1 MGWLARVLGNRSV
14 GSKLSLGFGLV
25 LVFTLGVAIMAF
37 YALGVLQQRSERLR
51 DEAASQALVLQARMA
66 EKAFAQSLAPEQ
78 AEQVRAAIGQLE
90 AQLLRSGAVATR
102 SAANAYLQQFERYAQ
117 ALQEVRSARVYMQ
130 TLASTA
136 GERFNLL
143 FLDQLDGLNGQ
154 LEQVRAPSAD
164 DLVLLEQA
172 AALSDKLARLRDSEQ
187 AYALDGAERARNDWE
202 MRSSDLHSAMQT
214 LAQNLGEPGRTA
226 IGAAQAALADYRKA
240 FEGFVAGHQR
250 ASLAS
255 TAMTQQSEAISQRLA
270 ETHREQ
276 TEAMRA
282 DGRHAYRQ
290 LGLITLLALGLG
302 LAASLLIR
310 HSIVPPLREVVRRV
324 QRVAAGD
331 LSDGARFPA
340 RRDELGQLLDTVEGM
355 LVGLR
360 GLVGGI
366 GHGVGRLNES
376 AGSLAES
383 IRRNSLGVES
393 QREQTEQA
401 ATAMEQMSASAD
413 EVARNAHAASQAV
426 VEADSQA
433 REGDAL
439 VRQAG
444 GRIDRLAREM
454 AGCTDAM
461 QAMLSESAA
470 IGGVLDVIKAVAE
483 QTNLLAL
490 NAAIEAARAGE
501 QGRGFAVVAD
511 EVRGLARRTQRSTAE
526 IEGLIERLR
535 QVVQTASARL
545 QGSQV
550 LTEESVVLATRAS
563 AALGQITA
571 AVSSLERMNQQMASA
586 AQQQSAVA
594 GEVSQNMR
602 RVREIAADGSLESR
616 RLQASTQTLQ
626 GVGEELSAAVGHFR
640 T

>member
-1 MGWLARVLGNRSV
+1 
-14 GSKLSLGFGLV
+14 
-25 LVFTLGVAIMAF
+25 
-37 YALGVLQQRSERLR
+37 
-51 DEAASQALVLQARMA
+51 
-66 EKAFAQSLAPEQ
+66 
-78 AEQVRAAIGQLE
+78 
-90 AQLLRSGAVATR
+90 
-102 SAANAYLQQFERYAQ
+102 
-117 ALQEVRSARVYMQ
+117 
-130 TLASTA
+130 
-136 GERFNLL
+136 
-143 FLDQLDGLNGQ
+143 
-154 LEQVRAPSAD
+154 
-164 DLVLLEQA
+164 
-172 AALSDKLARLRDSEQ
+172 
-187 AYALDGAERARNDWE
+187 
-202 MRSSDLHSAMQT
+202 
-214 LAQNLGEPGRTA
+214 
-226 IGAAQAALADYRKA
+226 
-240 FEGFVAGHQR
+240 
-250 ASLAS
+250 
-255 TAMTQQSEAISQRLA
+255 
-270 ETHREQ
+270 
-276 TEAMRA
+276 
-282 DGRHAYRQ
+282 
-290 LGLITLLALGLG
+290 
-302 LAASLLIR
+302 
-310 HSIVPPLREVVRRV
+310 
-324 QRVAAGD
+324 
-331 LSDGARFPA
+331 
-340 RRDELGQLLDTVEGM
+340 M

-426 VEADSQA
+426 IEADSQA

-571 AVSSLERMNQQMASA
+571 AVSSLEQMNQQMASA

-616 RLQASTQTLQ
+616 RLRASTQTLQ